1 MFKFE
6 LFLEKKPLREYFFDN
21 KPSITVGRHP
31 RHDIHIDFIGVSGT
45 HARIHFLP
53 ELLLEDLGSKNGTLL
68 NGERIAHA
76 APLKHRDI
84 IGITR
89 YELRFS
95 DGQAAKEADEE
106 DCAGHEMVTTLLIP
120 PHGEGG
126 EDDTDATVNF
136 PPGGNLE
143 MSTREFECLYWLSR
157 GKTTAEISAL
167 LKISERAVNFHVTN
181 ICGKLGTANRAQAVA
196 KAIALKLLDP

>member
-6 LFLEKKPLREYFFDN
+6 LFLEKKPLREYFFNN

-45 HARIHFLP
+45 HARIHLLP
-53 ELLLEDLGSKNGTLL
+53 ELLVEDLGSKNGTLL

-76 APLKHRDI
+76 APLKHHDV
-84 IGITR
+84 IGITL

-95 DGQAAKEADEE
+95 DEHAARAADEA
-106 DCAGHEMVTTLLIP
+106 DCAGHDMLTTLLIP
-120 PHGEGG
+120 PHEHEAEGEG
-126 EDDTDATVNF
+126 DATVNF
-136 PPGGNLE
+136 PPGCNVV

-167 LKISERAVNFHVTN
+167 LKISARAVNFHATN

-196 KAIALKLLDP
+196 KAIALKLIDP